1 MTLTSPTMKKLLFL
15 PALFLISVVASAQA
29 PDFTGTWKLNAGKSK
44 LNDQFSLGPKEIII
58 DQKGND
64 LNIEKHSSMMDQE
77 FTTKDKLTLDGKE
90 CINAG
95 FQDSKKKTT
104 CAWSEDKKSLKSVS
118 VQSIGDGGD
127 MTHTEIFKI
136 DGGSLI
142 IESTAS
148 SSYGELV
155 ETLVYDKQ

>member
-1 MTLTSPTMKKLLFL
+1 MKKLLFL
-15 PALFLISVVASAQA
+15 PLLFLISVVASAQA
-29 PDFTGTWKLNAGKSK
+29 PDFTGTWKLNAEKSK
-44 LNDQFSLGPKEIII
+44 LNDQFTLGPKEIIF

-64 LNIEKHSSMMDQE
+64 LNIEKHSTMMDQD
-77 FTTKDKLTLDGKE
+77 FITKDKFTLDGKE

-95 FQDSKKKTT
+95 FQDSKKKSVCT
-104 CAWSEDKKSLKSVS
+104 WSDDKKSLKVVS

-127 MTHTEIFKI
+127 MTHTEVLKI
-136 DGGSLI
+136 DGGNLV

-155 ETLVYDKQ
+155 ETFVYDKQ

>member
-1 MTLTSPTMKKLLFL
+1 MKKLLIL
-15 PALFLISVVASAQA
+15 PALLLISVVVSAQA
-29 PDFTGTWKLNAGKSK
+29 PNFSGTWKLNAGKSK
-44 LNDQFSLGPKEIII
+44 LNEQFSLGPKEIII

-77 FTTKDKLTLDGKE
+77 FITKDKLTLDGKE
-90 CINAG
+90 SINTG

-136 DGGSLI
+136 DGGSLV

-148 SSYGELV
+148 SSFGDLV

>member
-1 MTLTSPTMKKLLFL
+1 MKKLLFL
-15 PALFLISVVASAQA
+15 PALFLISVIASAQT
-29 PDFTGTWKLNAGKSK
+29 PDFSGTWKLNSGKSK
-44 LNDQFSLGPKEIII
+44 LNDQFTLGPKEIII

-64 LNIEKHSSMMDQE
+64 LNVEKHSTMMDQD
-77 FTTKDKLTLDGKE
+77 FTTKDKFTLDGKE

-95 FQDSKKKTT
+95 FQDSKKKSA
-104 CAWSEDKKSLKSVS
+104 CSWSDDKKSLKVVS

-127 MTHTEIFKI
+127 MTHTEVFKI
-136 DGGSLI
+136 DGSNLV

-155 ETLVYDKQ
+155 ETFVYDKQ

>member
-1 MTLTSPTMKKLLFL
+1 MKKLLFL
-15 PALFLISVVASAQA
+15 PVIFLISVVASAQA
-29 PDFTGTWKLNAGKSK
+29 PDFTGTWKLNAEKSK
-44 LNDQFSLGPKEIII
+44 LNDQFTLGPKEIII

-64 LNIEKHSSMMDQE
+64 LNIEKHSTMMDQD

-95 FQDSKKKTT
+95 FQDSKKKSA
-104 CAWSEDKKSLKSVS
+104 CGWSDDKTSLKVVS

-127 MTHTEIFKI
+127 MTHTEVFKI
-136 DGGSLI
+136 DGGNLV

-155 ETLVYDKQ
+155 ETFVYDKQ

>member
-1 MTLTSPTMKKLLFL
+1 MKKLLLL
-15 PALFLISVVASAQA
+15 PALFLFFVVASAQS
-29 PDFTGTWKLNAGKSK
+29 PDLTGTWKLNAEKSK
-44 LNDQFSLGPKEIII
+44 LNDQFTLGPKAIII

-64 LNIEKHSSMMDQE
+64 LNVEKHSTMMDQD
-77 FTTKDKLTLDGKE
+77 FMTKDKLTLDGKE
-90 CINAG
+90 CINTG
-95 FQDSKKKTT
+95 FQDSKKKST
-104 CAWSEDKKSLKSVS
+104 CTWSDDKKSLKVVS

-136 DGGSLI
+136 DGSNLV

-155 ETLVYDKQ
+155 ETFVYDKQ